1 MELFDGIPYMIDP
14 SRDFAN
20 VYLGGYPIK
29 DIPVND
35 VVGFFNPQMGVRTY
49 GHYGFTTMEQ
59 RYWDGVRIGEEF
71 GKIRRYKR
79 KKRKKLEKK
88 FLKKYWRYLF
98 G

>member
-1 MELFDGIPYMIDP
+1 MELFDGIPYRIDP
-14 SRDFAN
+14 LRDFTN

-35 VVGFFNPQMGVRTY
+35 VVKFINPQMGVRTY
-49 GHYGFTTMEQ
+49 GLYSHATMEE

-71 GKIRRYKR
+71 GKIQRCRK

-88 FLKKYWRYLF
+88 FWKEYWRYLF